1 MNVSQITSQTNSTN
15 FKSKLP
21 PINYKYT
28 NGYKDYWNEFAEQCF
43 KEGTGSRLKSAL
55 DKLKANSDENLLVL
69 THSKNVNADEYTF
82 SLHHESKTKDVYVE
96 RAINPKN
103 IVVKQS
109 GNKTKVN
116 CDVGFI
122 ESDSLA
128 TVILRALENIIDP
141 IMPANRA
148 IFGNKQKASEQFIS
162 EYRI

>member
-1 MNVSQITSQTNSTN
+1 MNVSPITSQTNSTN

-43 KEGTGSRLKSAL
+43 KEGTGSRLKSVL
-55 DKLKANSDENLLVL
+55 D
-69 THSKNVNADEYTF
+69 
-82 SLHHESKTKDVYVE
+82 
-96 RAINPKN
+96 N

-116 CDVGFI
+116 CDIGLM

-148 IFGNKQKASEQFIS
+148 IFGNKRKASAQLIS
-162 EYRI
+162 EFRA

>member
-1 MNVSQITSQTNSTN
+1 MNVSPITSQTNSTN

-69 THSKNVNADEYTF
+69 THSKNVNTDEYTF
-82 SLHHESKTKDVYVE
+82 SLHPESKTKDVYVE
-96 RAINPKN
+96 RAIN
-103 IVVKQS
+103 
-109 GNKTKVN
+109 NKTKVN

>member
-1 MNVSQITSQTNSTN
+1 MNVSPITSQTNSTN

-69 THSKNVNADEYTF
+69 THSKNVNTDEYTF
-82 SLHHESKTKDVYVE
+82 SLHPESKTKDVYVE

-141 IMPANRA
+141 IMPANRE

>member
-1 MNVSQITSQTNSTN
+1 MNVSPITSQTNSTN

-21 PINYKYT
+21 PINYKYS
-28 NGYKDYWNEFAEQCF
+28 NGYQDYWNEFAEQCF

-69 THSKNVNADEYTF
+69 THSKNVNTDEYTF
-82 SLHHESKTKDVYVE
+82 SLHPESKTKDVYVE

-148 IFGNKQKASEQFIS
+148 IFAKSATE
-162 EYRI
+162 